1 MRVEYNIN
9 KVQDTSY
16 PLAQYGLLDVHSP
29 VAPGLT
35 PYARGMS
42 PDVVHRF
49 VRSPGAPRPMADM
62 LDPFPLGFG
71 KADAADPSSLGSGE
85 ADAPDP

>member
-35 PYARGMS
+35 VATPLLHL
-42 PDVVHRF
+42 HRQE
-49 VRSPGAPRPMADM
+49 R
-62 LDPFPLGFG
+62 LLPLW
-71 KADAADPSSLGSGE
+71 LRRHQLRE
-85 ADAPDP
+85 LLWLLLLTLV